1 MDAATT
7 VSAVVVAN
15 AAVVVTVVV
24 GVVVADPVVDVVA
37 VRVVVFCIPC
47 YGCCPLPEINHYNVA
62 VFSWFVRV
70 H

>member
-7 VSAVVVAN
+7 VSAVVVGN

-24 GVVVADPVVDVVA
+24 GVVADPVVDVVA

-47 YGCCPLPEINHYNVA
+47 FGCCPLPEINHYNVA

-70 H
+70 Q